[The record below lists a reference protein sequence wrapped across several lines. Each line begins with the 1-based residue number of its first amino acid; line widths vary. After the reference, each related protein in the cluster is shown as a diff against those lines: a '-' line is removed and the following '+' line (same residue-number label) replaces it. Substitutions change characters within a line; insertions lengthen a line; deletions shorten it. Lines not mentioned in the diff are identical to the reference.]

1 MGRRRVRGHGRATA
15 ACVAMAKDH
24 INFRFEIKK
33 RSNIMWVKTDDIE
46 ALRLLF
52 EAMFRRTFY
61 ILIQDKN
68 WFLVEIV

>member
-1 MGRRRVRGHGRATA
+1 
-15 ACVAMAKDH
+15 
-24 INFRFEIKK
+24 
-33 RSNIMWVKTDDIE
+33 MWVKTDDIE